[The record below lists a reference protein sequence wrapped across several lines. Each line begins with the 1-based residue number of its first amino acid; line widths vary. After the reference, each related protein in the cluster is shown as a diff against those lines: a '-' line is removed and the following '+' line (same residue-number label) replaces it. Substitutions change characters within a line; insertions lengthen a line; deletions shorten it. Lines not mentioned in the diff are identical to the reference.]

1 MAKSKGS
8 TKASKIADKA
18 AKTHDR
24 LEVLQRR
31 AVDAVDHAAPTRL
44 AEQLRARPG
53 IRLDDVDSR
62 STPGFSGT
70 KDEGVAALAVGAG
83 QLSELQERL
92 FAASKSGDERSVLL
106 VVQGMD
112 TAGKG
117 GIMRHVVG
125 SVDPQGVHIT
135 SFKAPTEE
143 ERQHDFLWRIR
154 RALPGPGMIGVFDR
168 SHYEDVLVVRVHELV
183 PVDVVEQRY
192 DQINAFEREAA
203 EAGTTMVKVMLH
215 VSSAEQKERLAQRLE
230 RPDKHW
236 KYNPNDVE
244 ERLRWHDYQQAYEM
258 ALDRCS
264 TDVAP
269 WFVVPADRKWYTRW
283 AVQQLL
289 LDALT
294 DLDPQWPAATF
305 DVEAEKVRLALA

>member
-1 MAKSKGS
+1 MAKGKGP
-8 TKASKIADKA
+8 TKAAAIAHKA
-18 AKTHDR
+18 AKTSDR